1 MNLSEAMNIGRNAL
15 IASSRGSQVA
25 AQNLANASTPGYTRR
40 TVELEPVP
48 MAWGGGVRAGAVTR
62 AVDPYL
68 ERRGLGARSYS
79 GEAEAKVKTL
89 AVVDTVFADGQGS
102 IGDAL
107 DAFDSALTDL
117 SVSPQSIPTRQV
129 VLARADDLAKA
140 FTRAEDA
147 LSQARTDANERISSD
162 VKGVNIKLDRI
173 GELNKQIVAGKN
185 AHEDV
190 GDLEDQR
197 DELIRGVSDALPVQ
211 VLTEASGAVAVVL
224 SGSRDL
230 VSVDSQVHHLVTT
243 LDSTSGA
250 VTISRDTNGAMED
263 ITSFFTTG
271 SIGGTIAARDGA
283 LLDAQNALDQLAY
296 DISTAYNTQH
306 AAGID
311 LAGATGHNLFNA
323 PATVTGAAKSF
334 GVSTD
339 VAGQPRNIAAASAV
353 ASLPGDNR
361 NVLALVGLHDA
372 KLALGGTAT
381 AQQSFSFMV
390 AAAGGAARAAQDQSE
405 YAESSVT
412 QIEALRQS
420 YAGVSTDEEM
430 MNIMKFQ
437 RSYQAALRVVE
448 TADQMLQSLLNM
460 RAG

>member
-25 AQNLANASTPGYTRR
+25 AQNLANATTPGYTRR
-40 TVELEPVP
+40 TVELESIP
-48 MAWGGGVRAGAVTR
+48 MALGGGVRAGNVTR

-102 IGDAL
+102 VGDAL

-117 SVSPQSIPTRQV
+117 SVSPQSVPTRQV

-140 FTRAEDA
+140 FTRAQDA
-147 LSQARTDANERISSD
+147 LGQARTDANERITSD
-162 VKGVNIKLDRI
+162 VKDVNIKLDRI

-185 AHEDV
+185 SHEDV

-211 VLTEASGAVAVVL
+211 VLNDASGAVAVVL

-250 VTISRDTNGAMED
+250 VTISRDTAGAMED

-271 SIGGTIAARDGA
+271 SIGGTISARDGA
-283 LLDAQNALDQLAY
+283 LLDAQNSLDQLAY

-306 AAGID
+306 AAGVD
-311 LAGATGHNLFNA
+311 LTGATGRNLFNA
-323 PATVTGAAKSF
+323 PATVTGAAKNF
-334 GVSTD
+334 GVSAD
-339 VAGQPRNIAAASAV
+339 VAGQPRNIAAAQA
-353 ASLPGDNR
+353 ATSLPGDNR
-361 NVLALVGLHDA
+361 NALALVGLHDA